1 MICSAN
7 QWTGFYITAAVMK
20 DLKYT
25 GDFNPFH
32 IHFYT
37 YWKCQQ
43 NSGFP
48 TFSRGIE
55 IEHWHD
61 IVGNK
66 VMGEF

>member
-1 MICSAN
+1 
-7 QWTGFYITAAVMK
+7 MK
-20 DLKYT
+20 ELKYT
-25 GDFNPFH
+25 GDFNLFH

-37 YWKCQQ
+37 SWKCQQ

-48 TFSRGIE
+48 TFSRGIGM
-55 IEHWHD
+55 EHWHD